1 MAISC
6 LLMGVTLLSN
16 FNTNVLIVLILAL
29 SVVQYIMK
37 GPYYTLIKQYF
48 NNFTN
53 SEKRVKIS
61 TANNIIEN
69 AIASILV
76 FGASYILEII
86 PTAYTLIIIGCIF
99 TAGFVLL
106 LDYMRSRVGLKPEE
120 YSRKEIL

>member
-48 NNFTN
+48 NN
-53 SEKRVKIS
+53 I
-61 TANNIIEN
+61 NNGN
-69 AIASILV
+69 
-76 FGASYILEII
+76 
-86 PTAYTLIIIGCIF
+86 
-99 TAGFVLL
+99 
-106 LDYMRSRVGLKPEE
+106 
-120 YSRKEIL
+120 